1 VKKIDLHIHTTYSD
15 GTYTPKE
22 ILQAVRDLEFSTI
35 AITDHDCIDGYLAA
49 RKYARK
55 YDIEL
60 IPAVEISSYYQ
71 NYDVHILAY
80 FIDIHNKKLNNMLR
94 FVQEGRTKRVGQ
106 ILEKLKKFDIFL
118 TMKQVYKFAGN
129 KNVIAR
135 PHLAN
140 AMFKNGF
147 TKSYEEAFYKYIGN
161 DCPAYVRKPTYTLG
175 NIFQIVKGAG
185 GLSVLAHPGVIKN
198 DFLIPDLVELGLDGL
213 EVFYP
218 LHTIY
223 QKNVYLELAHRYNLL
238 ITGGSDFHGNNKVN
252 NELGRVTLKEEYLE
266 KLRFKWQEMNKGTN

>member
-1 VKKIDLHIHTTYSD
+1 MDFQGKKIDLHIHTTYSD

-22 ILQAVRDLEFSTI
+22 IIQAVRDLGFSTI
-35 AITDHDCIDGYLAA
+35 AITDHDTIDGYLAA

-80 FIDIHNKKLNNMLR
+80 FIDIHNKKLNTLLN
-94 FVQEGRTKRVGQ
+94 FTQKARTKRAKQ
-106 ILEKLKKFDIFL
+106 ILEKLEEFDIFL
-118 TMKQVYKFAGN
+118 TMKQVYKFVGN
-129 KNVIAR
+129 KKVIGR
-135 PHLAN
+135 PHIAN

-147 TKSYEEAFYKYIGN
+147 TESYEEAFYKYIGN
-161 DCPAYVRKPTYTLG
+161 DSPAYVCKPTYKPVE
-175 NIFQIVKGAG
+175 IFQIVKGAG

-198 DFLIPDLVELGLDGL
+198 DFLIPELVELGLDGI

-223 QKNVYLELAHRYNLL
+223 QKNIYLELAHRYNLL
-238 ITGGSDFHGNNKVN
+238 ITGGSDFHGNNKKN

-266 KLRFKWQEMNKGTN
+266 RLKSKWKELN

>member
-1 VKKIDLHIHTTYSD
+1 MEGIDLHIHSTASD
-15 GTYTPKE
+15 GTLSPAE
-22 ILQAVRDLEFSTI
+22 ILKLAQKLKLKAI
-35 AITDHDCIDGYLAA
+35 AITDHDTIDGYLAA
-49 RKYARK
+49 RKFAKK
-55 YDIEL
+55 YGIEV
-60 IPAVEISSYYQ
+60 IPGVEISSYYKG
-71 NYDVHILAY
+71 YDIHILAY

-94 FVQEGRTKRVGQ
+94 FVQEGRTKRVRQ

-147 TKSYEEAFYKYIGN
+147 TESYEEAYYKYIGN
-161 DCPAYVRKPTYTLG
+161 DCPAYVCKPTYTPG
-175 NIFQIVKGAG
+175 NIFQIVKEAG

-198 DFLIPDLVELGLDGL
+198 DFLIPELVELGLDGL

-223 QKNVYLELAHRYNLL
+223 QKNIYLELAHRYNLL
-238 ITGGSDFHGNNKVN
+238 ITGGSDFHGNNKKN
-252 NELGRVTLKEEYLE
+252 NELGRVTLKEEYFD
-266 KLRFKWQEMNKGTN
+266 KLKSKCSKRTE

>member
-1 VKKIDLHIHTTYSD
+1 MKKIDLHIHTTYSD

-22 ILQAVRDLEFSTI
+22 IILAVKELEFSTI
-35 AITDHDCIDGYLAA
+35 AITDHDTIDGYLTV
-49 RKYARK
+49 RKFAKK

-60 IPAVEISSYYQ
+60 ISAVEISSYYKD
-71 NYDVHILAY
+71 YDIHILAY

-94 FVQEGRTKRVGQ
+94 FVQEGRTKRLRQ

-118 TMKQVYKFAGN
+118 TMKQVYKFVGN
-129 KNVIAR
+129 KKVISR
-135 PHLAN
+135 PHIAN

-147 TKSYEEAFYKYIGN
+147 IENYEEAYYKYIGN
-161 DCPAYVRKPTYTLG
+161 DCPAYVRKPAYTPTE
-175 NIFQIVKGAG
+175 IFQIVKEAG

-198 DFLIPDLVELGLDGL
+198 DFLIPELVELGLDGL

-223 QKNVYLELAHRYNLL
+223 QKNIYLELAYRYNLL
-238 ITGGSDFHGNNKVN
+238 ITGGSDFHGNNKKN

-266 KLRFKWQEMNKGTN
+266 RLRFKWQEMNKGTN